1 MDDWREEIKAELC
14 YLMFTWN
21 GMECTITSA
30 VERRDAAICKG
41 KFKNNIVHS
50 TTHNTKS

>member
-21 GMECTITSA
+21 GMECTPKRLRGEILGY
-30 VERRDAAICKG
+30 VRG
-41 KFKNNIVHS
+41 S
-50 TTHNTKS
+50 TKQHTIQSHE